1 MNAFLA
7 LVRKDILQ
15 YLGNRRA
22 LVMSLLAPVLI
33 AAFFGSLFGSKSAGP
48 ADIPVAL
55 TDLDGSA
62 ASKQVVA
69 ALQAEPAL
77 KLRLLAAP
85 QGQAEV
91 QAGKVRAWITLPAGF
106 GAQAGAALIGGGAK
120 PDIALVFDPSQN
132 TLVPLLRGLLAQH
145 AMQVVGRNAFGGGAG
160 QGSEGGPGL
169 SLPFTLRET
178 EAASDK
184 ADPGAGYN
192 SYAHSFAGMGVQ
204 FILLLGVDIG
214 IGLLTMR
221 QLGLW
226 KRLRAAPL
234 SKLQLL
240 GSRLAS
246 CALIAFAVF
255 VFLFT
260 VAIAGFGVRV
270 QGSLPGLLLIMA
282 AYGLM
287 TASFGLMLAAI
298 GRTPEATRG
307 LAILATLLMVMV
319 GGAWVP
325 SFIFPPWLQTVSAFT
340 PTHWAVEGLD
350 AMSWRGLPFSAAL
363 LPTGALLGFTLLF
376 GCFAMWRFSWDD

>member
-1 MNAFLA
+1 MTAFIA

-22 LVMSLLAPVLI
+22 LVMSLVAPVLI

-62 ASKQVVA
+62 VSRQVVA

-77 KLRLLAAP
+77 KLSLLNAT
-85 QGQAEV
+85 QAKGEV
-91 QAGKVRAWITLPAGF
+91 QAGHVRAWVTLPAGF
-106 GAQAGAALIGGGAK
+106 GAQAGAALLGGSGK
-120 PDIALVFDPSQN
+120 PEIELVFDPSQN

-145 AMQVVGRNAFGGGAG
+145 AMQVVGRNAFGGADAKAGA
-160 QGSEGGPGL
+160 GGPGL

-178 EAASDK
+178 EAAKDRL
-184 ADPGAGYN
+184 DRGAGYN

-214 IGLLTMR
+214 IGLLAMR

-234 SKLQLL
+234 SKAQLL
-240 GSRLAS
+240 GSRMAS
-246 CALIAFAVF
+246 CAVIAFGVF
-255 VFLFT
+255 VFLFV

-270 QGSLPGLLLIMA
+270 QGSLPGLLMVMA
-282 AYGLM
+282 AYGVM
-287 TASFGLMLAAI
+287 TATFGLMLAAI

-363 LPTGALLGFTLLF
+363 LPTGALLGFALLF
-376 GCFAMWRFSWDD
+376 GGFALARFAWDD

>member
-1 MNAFLA
+1 MTAFLA

-22 LVMSLLAPVLI
+22 LVMSLIAPVLI
-33 AAFFGSLFGSKSAGP
+33 AAFFGSLFGGKGVGP
-48 ADIPVAL
+48 AHIPVAL
-55 TDLDGSA
+55 TDLDRSP
-62 ASKQVVA
+62 ASQEVVA
-69 ALQAEPAL
+69 ALLAEPAL
-77 KLRLLAAP
+77 ELSLLTAA

-91 QAGKVRAWITLPAGF
+91 QAGKVRAWVTLPEGF
-106 GAQAGAALIGGGAK
+106 GSQATAALFGGPK
-120 PDIALVFDPSQN
+120 PEVGLVFDPSQ
-132 TLVPLLRGLLAQH
+132 TTVVPLVRGLLAQH
-145 AMQVVGRNAFGGGAG
+145 AMKAVGQRAFGGGGKAG
-160 QGSEGGPGL
+160 AGGPAL
-169 SLPFTLRET
+169 SLPFTLRES
-178 EAASDK
+178 EAINDTAG
-184 ADPGAGYN
+184 PGQGYN

-214 IGLLTMR
+214 IGLLTIR

-234 SKLQLL
+234 SKAQLL
-240 GSRLAS
+240 GSRMAS

-255 VFLFT
+255 VFLFI

-270 QGSLPGLLLIMA
+270 QGSVLGLLLIMA

-325 SFIFPPWLQTVSAFT
+325 SFLFPPWLQTVSAFT

-363 LPTGALLGFTLLF
+363 RPTGALLGSAALF
-376 GCFAMWRFSWDD
+376 GGFALLRFSWDD

>member
-1 MNAFLA
+1 MTAFLA

-22 LVMSLLAPVLI
+22 LVMSLVAPVLI
-33 AAFFGSLFGSKSAGP
+33 AAFFGSLFGGKGAGP
-48 ADIPVAL
+48 SNIPVAL
-55 TDLDGSA
+55 TDLDRSP
-62 ASKQVVA
+62 ASQEVVA
-69 ALQAEPAL
+69 ALLAEPAL
-77 KLRLLAAP
+77 QLTLLAAP

-91 QAGKVRAWITLPAGF
+91 QAGKVRAWVTLPEGF
-106 GAQAGAALIGGGAK
+106 GKQATAALFGGAK
-120 PDIALVFDPSQN
+120 PEVGLVFDPSQS
-132 TLVPLLRGLLAQH
+132 TVVPMLRGLLAQH
-145 AMQVVGRNAFGGGAG
+145 AMKAVGQRAFGGDGKAGAG
-160 QGSEGGPGL
+160 GLAL
-169 SLPFTLRET
+169 SLPFTLHET
-178 EAASDK
+178 EATSD
-184 ADPGAGYN
+184 AGPGKGYN
-192 SYAHSFAGMGVQ
+192 SYAHAFAGMGVQ

-234 SKLQLL
+234 SKAQLL
-240 GSRLAS
+240 GSRMAS
-246 CALIAFAVF
+246 CALIAFGVF
-255 VFLFT
+255 VFLFI
-260 VAIAGFGVRV
+260 VAIAGFGVRI
-270 QGSLPGLLLIMA
+270 QGSVLGLLLIMA
-282 AYGLM
+282 AYALF

-350 AMSWRGLPFSAAL
+350 AMSWRGLPFSASL
-363 LPTGALLGFTLLF
+363 LPTGTLLGFAALF
-376 GCFAMWRFSWDD
+376 GGFALLRFGWDE